1 MIWQTVMLSVRAGA
15 SALAARAQT
24 VWETIMGNSDQL
36 GDEYASKTAA
46 PLENVIEPADS
57 PLAPDKEADGKLAP
71 TRTTDPDLSA
81 PEGAG
86 QASPDTGEPHPA
98 VSPEQPATAPDPGR
112 DDVASAS
119 ASSTA
124 PDTGSTRKLSTQPL
138 QNPPEL
144 IRKRYLRS
152 GNQYFL
158 KDERHRLAFE
168 DRGARLVTEHSR
180 SDIAES
186 MAEIASAKGWTSIRV
201 GGSDE
206 FKREVWLHASLRG
219 LEVTGYKPQPVDRA
233 RLDALREERLTNRI
247 DVRVPVGV
255 EVGSEAT
262 GKASEAAMTR
272 ESGPVMPPS
281 GDTSSMPASETTPAR
296 VASRP
301 ATSAPQL
308 TGELLAHGEAP
319 YRNNARNSPS
329 YFVTYA
335 DVAGPR
341 TIWGIDLGRAVP
353 VAGAQVG
360 DVVALENRGKRWVT
374 VNVPVLND
382 AGEVTGVRPKEVYRN
397 TWDVQIRER
406 EREHRHE
413 QPAAAARTEVPPQ
426 ARETLDPIERVR
438 EKFWDE
444 YPTLQPAR
452 PLTDADQMKRVHV
465 AVIGEVMRHQGFG
478 ERAIERV
485 QAHCAQLV
493 GELQEQGV
501 TVPAPRRYDRNATP
515 TRMRHAP
522 SPSTASQTKEIE
534 RAVNHSD
541 PSLPSP

>member
-1 MIWQTVMLSVRAGA
+1 
-15 SALAARAQT
+15 
-24 VWETIMGNSDQL
+24 MGNSDQL
-36 GDEYASKTAA
+36 GDEDASKTAA
-46 PLENVIEPADS
+46 LLKNVIEPVVS
-57 PLAPDKEADGKLAP
+57 PPAPDKDAVGKLAG
-71 TRTTDPDLSA
+71 TRATDPDPSA
-81 PEGAG
+81 PQGAG
-86 QASPDTGEPHPA
+86 QASPGTGKPHPA
-98 VSPEQPATAPDPGR
+98 VSPEQTATAPDPGR
-112 DDVASAS
+112 DDVASAF
-119 ASSTA
+119 APPTA
-124 PDTGSTRKLSTQPL
+124 LDTGLARKLSTQPL
-138 QNPPEL
+138 QDPPEL

-158 KDERHRLAFE
+158 KDEQHRLAFE

-186 MAEIASAKGWTSIRV
+186 MAEMASAKGWTSIRV

-219 LEVTGYKPQPVDRA
+219 LEVAGYKPQPVDRA

-255 EVGSEAT
+255 DVGSEAT

-272 ESGPVMPPS
+272 ESSPVMPPS
-281 GDTSSMPASETTPAR
+281 GDTSSMTAERTTQAR
-296 VASRP
+296 GAPSA

-319 YRNNARNSPS
+319 YRNNPRNSPS

-335 DVAGPR
+335 DLAGPR
-341 TIWGIDLGRAVP
+341 TIWGIDLGRAIP
-353 VAGAQVG
+353 AAGAQVG

-406 EREHRHE
+406 EREYRHE
-413 QPAAAARTEVPPQ
+413 QPAEAARTEGLPQ

-438 EKFWDE
+438 EKFWNDS
-444 YPTLQPAR
+444 PTLQPVR
-452 PLTDADQMKRVHV
+452 PLTDADQMKQVHV
-465 AVIGEVMRHQGFG
+465 AVIGEVMRRQGFG

-485 QAHCAQLV
+485 QAHCAGLV

-501 TVPAPRRYDRNATP
+501 TIPAPRRYDRNATP

-534 RAVNHSD
+534 RAVNHPD
-541 PSLPSP
+541 PSLPSL

>member
-1 MIWQTVMLSVRAGA
+1 
-15 SALAARAQT
+15 
-24 VWETIMGNSDQL
+24 MGNSDQL
-36 GDEYASKTAA
+36 GFEHATRPAV
-46 PLENVIEPADS
+46 PLENVIEPGAL
-57 PLAPDKEADGKLAP
+57 PAAPDKEVGDKLAA
-71 TRTTDPDLSA
+71 TRTTDPDPSA

-86 QASPDTGEPHPA
+86 QASPGTGKLRPA
-98 VSPEQPATAPDPGR
+98 VSPEQPAAAPGPGR

-124 PDTGSTRKLSTQPL
+124 PGTGSARKLSTQPL
-138 QNPPEL
+138 QDPPEL

-158 KDERHRLAFE
+158 KDELHRLAFE
-168 DRGARLVTEHSR
+168 DRGMHLVTEHSR

-186 MAEIASAKGWTSIRV
+186 MAEMASAKGWTSIRV

-247 DVRVPVGV
+247 DVRVPIAVPVGV
-255 EVGSEAT
+255 DVGSEAT

-272 ESGPVMPPS
+272 ESSHVMPPS
-281 GDTSSMPASETTPAR
+281 GDASSMPTKQTTSAR

-301 ATSAPQL
+301 VTPAPPL

-329 YFVTYA
+329 YFATYA
-335 DVAGPR
+335 DAAGPR
-341 TIWGIDLGRAVP
+341 TIWGIDLGRAIP
-353 VAGAQVG
+353 AAGAEVG
-360 DVVALENRGKRWVT
+360 DVVALENRGKHWVT

-382 AGEVTGVRPKEVYRN
+382 TGEVTGVRPREVYRN
-397 TWDVQIRER
+397 TWDVQIRDH
-406 EREHRHE
+406 EREHRRE
-413 QPAAAARTEVPPQ
+413 QPAAAARTEGPPQ
-426 ARETLDPIERVR
+426 AREALDPIERVR

-501 TVPAPRRYDRNATP
+501 TVPAPQRYDRNAAP

-534 RAVNHSD
+534 RAEIHTD
-541 PSLPSP
+541 PSLPSL